1 MDLDAST
8 IKALNTKTR
17 QEIIKLLQK
26 RPYTASELSK
36 ILNKHVTTI
45 SEHMET
51 LEKSG
56 LINRNEGR
64 KWVYYNLTPKGSG
77 IFSPGRAWTLVLS
90 LSVVSF
96 FIGALMLVPSGM
108 QYSIEAMQTKTSGNE
123 IGVATE
129 TVQPAMSTNAIIGAI
144 FIAMAMIGLA
154 YAAIKYIRVKAI
166 RKHTLF
172 YK

>member
-1 MDLDAST
+1 MEIDAST

-17 QEIIKLLQK
+17 QDIIKLLQK

-36 ILNKHVTTI
+36 ILNKHVTTV
-45 SEHMET
+45 SEHLEM

-77 IFSPGRAWTLVLS
+77 IFSPGRAWSLVLS
-90 LSVVSF
+90 LSVISL
-96 FIGALMLVPSGM
+96 FIGSFLFVQP
-108 QYSIEAMQTKTSGNE
+108 
-123 IGVATE
+123 IGVQSASAQMLASE
-129 TVQPAMSTNAIIGAI
+129 KAAEVSGYVPEPISAILGSILIVMAI
-144 FIAMAMIGLA
+144 LGLV
-154 YAAIKYIRVKAI
+154 YAAIKYTRVK
-166 RKHTLF
+166 TLRNQLGI